1 MKFIHYLET
10 ITGVGIFPLVSLLIF
25 FVFFTVLLF
34 WAAKANKK
42 YIAELKNIPFPVNET
57 EELIINNKQA

>member
-10 ITGVGIFPLVSLLIF
+10 ITGVSIYPLTSLLIF
-25 FVFFTVLLF
+25 FLFFTVLIL
-34 WAAKANKK
+34 WAARANKK